1 MSVRSTPTEIA
12 HAVGE
17 SFSAC
22 PDERLQELLQGLVA
36 HLHAFA
42 QEVRLTPAEWARA
55 MEFLDETARY
65 TTETRHEFI
74 LWSDALG
81 ISMAVDALD
90 DPRDPPA
97 TESTVE
103 GPFRAPGSPER
114 SNGVSISEQPGG
126 IPLWMHGR
134 VLDLDHAP
142 IAGAE
147 LDIWQNGPN
156 RLYAVQ
162 DPDSDEHHL
171 RGRFRTGPDG
181 TYALVAVRP
190 TAYPIPDDGPVGAM
204 LRATGRHPW
213 RPAHIHVAVSAP
225 GHRTVVTHIFDADS
239 EFLDSDAVFAVK
251 PSLIKTFE
259 ARKASD
265 PERPAGV
272 EGEWA
277 SVSVDFV
284 LDRARASQPATADA
298 TRSANNSS

>member
-1 MSVRSTPTEIA
+1 M
-12 HAVGE
+12 
-17 SFSAC
+17 
-22 PDERLQELLQGLVA
+22 
-36 HLHAFA
+36 HAFA

-55 MEFLDETARY
+55 MELLGETGRY

-81 ISMAVDALD
+81 LSMAVDALD

-103 GPFRAPGSPER
+103 GPFWAPGSPER
-114 SNGVSISEQPGG
+114 SNGASISEQPGG

-134 VLDLDHAP
+134 VLDLDGAP
-142 IAGAE
+142 IPGAE

-162 DPDSDEHHL
+162 DPNSDEHHL

-181 TYALVAVRP
+181 TYALLAVRP

-259 ARKASD
+259 TRKASD

-277 SVSVDFV
+277 SVDVDFV
-284 LDRARASQPATADA
+284 LDRARASQSPTAGA